1 MWLHPSEHIGVIYEL
16 SAEYV
21 QSILIQGRYAGLYR
35 TDTGLYRTALFLL
48 FLVINLCSILQII
61 YIYMLNCSC
70 KAYNVMNADQSY
82 TASNDTGKN
91 SK

>member
-1 MWLHPSEHIGVIYEL
+1 
-16 SAEYV
+16 
-21 QSILIQGRYAGLYR
+21 
-35 TDTGLYRTALFLL
+35 
-48 FLVINLCSILQII
+48 
-61 YIYMLNCSC
+61 MLNCSC